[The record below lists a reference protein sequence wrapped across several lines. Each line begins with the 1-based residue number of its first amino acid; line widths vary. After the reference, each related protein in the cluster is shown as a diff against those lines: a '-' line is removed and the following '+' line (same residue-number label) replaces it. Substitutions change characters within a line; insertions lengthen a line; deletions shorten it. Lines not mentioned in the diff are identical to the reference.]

1 MSSSAQCQSVSGLLS
16 VVAGSEPES
25 AGSGLLGAGDRGQS
39 EASSGGHSA
48 DVGSQPQ

>member
-1 MSSSAQCQSVSGLLS
+1 MSGLLS